1 MPTSLESSR
10 TVMKESAVN
19 NRASTR
25 LSTYSMAPTLTPSI
39 APSHLSCSSDHTT
52 TSLTP
57 SEKANPLA
65 QEVHDF
71 TNGLARLDQP
81 KLQSQRYA
89 VSETKKEEISK
100 LALGAKLER
109 ALGRRMV
116 GQDASFTVRSEK
128 KRTHQ
133 KHIPIV
139 VRGSMGMGE
148 KEIAA

>member
-1 MPTSLESSR
+1 M
-10 TVMKESAVN
+10 
-19 NRASTR
+19 
-25 LSTYSMAPTLTPSI
+25 
-39 APSHLSCSSDHTT
+39 SCASDHTT

-65 QEVHDF
+65 QDVHEL

-109 ALGRRMV
+109 ALNRRMV
-116 GQDASFTVRSEK
+116 GQDASFTVRGEKK
-128 KRTHQ
+128 KRTQ
-133 KHIPIV
+133 KHIPIII
-139 VRGSMGMGE
+139 RGGMGMSE

>member
-1 MPTSLESSR
+1 
-10 TVMKESAVN
+10 
-19 NRASTR
+19 
-25 LSTYSMAPTLTPSI
+25 MAPTLTPSI

-52 TSLTP
+52 ASLTP

-139 VRGSMGMGE
+139 VRGGMGMGE